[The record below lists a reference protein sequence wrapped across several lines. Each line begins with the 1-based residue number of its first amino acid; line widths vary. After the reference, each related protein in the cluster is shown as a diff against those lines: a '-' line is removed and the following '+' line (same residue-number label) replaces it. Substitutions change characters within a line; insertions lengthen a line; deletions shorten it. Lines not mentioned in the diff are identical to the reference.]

1 MTSRRRLLQA
11 TAALPLAL
19 VLPGV
24 AAMPAQTVVW
34 SGFPP
39 GGLGDQITRPLLE
52 RLKGRWPGA
61 MLLDS
66 KPGAGGRIAADFV
79 KRAAPDGATLLQLP
93 SSPMTIYPHSYGRKL
108 SYDPVADFVA
118 VTPLAA
124 YTLSMT
130 VGPGVPA
137 DVKTAADFVR
147 WAKANP
153 DKANYGIPAPGSV
166 PHFVGMMF
174 ERAAGV
180 PMKSIPYKGG
190 APLLQDLMGG
200 QVAVA
205 FNVVSEVLPH
215 VRSGRL
221 RSLAV
226 ASPQRW
232 AALPDVPTMVE
243 LGYKDIVAVEFLG
256 WYAPAKTPPD
266 IVARLNAAVQEA
278 LATPEMAAVFQQ
290 HGLLAVRESPEVFS
304 ARVKDEIARWAPIVK
319 ATGFTPED

>member
-1 MTSRRRLLQA
+1 
-11 TAALPLAL
+11 
-19 VLPGV
+19 
-24 AAMPAQTVVW
+24 
-34 SGFPP
+34 
-39 GGLGDQITRPLLE
+39 
-52 RLKGRWPGA
+52 
-61 MLLDS
+61 
-66 KPGAGGRIAADFV
+66 
-79 KRAAPDGATLLQLP
+79 
-93 SSPMTIYPHSYGRKL
+93 
-108 SYDPVADFVA
+108 
-118 VTPLAA
+118 
-124 YTLSMT
+124 MT